1 MAKVQTAIKMAQEDE
16 AQGEMFRKEW
26 EEKNKKID
34 DLKRKEEELKEKIH
48 YAKLDIQ
55 QVNFGSRK
63 FYP

>member
-55 QVNFGSRK
+55 QVS
-63 FYP
+63 

>member
-1 MAKVQTAIKMAQEDE
+1 MLYVAKVQTAIKMAQEDE

-34 DLKRKEEELKEKIH
+34 DLKRKEEGLKEKIH

-55 QVNFGSRK
+55 QVQIYF
-63 FYP
+63 

>member
-16 AQGEMFRKEW
+16 ATGDGFRREW

-55 QVNFGSRK
+55 QVK
-63 FYP
+63 YIL

>member
-1 MAKVQTAIKMAQEDE
+1 MAQEDE